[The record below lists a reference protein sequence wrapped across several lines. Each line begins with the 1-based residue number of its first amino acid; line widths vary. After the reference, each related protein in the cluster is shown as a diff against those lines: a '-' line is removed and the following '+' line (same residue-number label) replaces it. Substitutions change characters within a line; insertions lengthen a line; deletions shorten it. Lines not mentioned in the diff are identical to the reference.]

1 MKVKAKNNIKYNGK
15 WVNSGDMFDVAEKDL
30 ESIAEYVDDLT
41 NKSNGEFVSE
51 IFPSTEYVAKEPPK
65 RGRRKKSDD

>member
-51 IFPSTEYVAKEPPK
+51 IFPSTEDVEKEPPK
-65 RGRRKKSDD
+65 RGRRKKSEE